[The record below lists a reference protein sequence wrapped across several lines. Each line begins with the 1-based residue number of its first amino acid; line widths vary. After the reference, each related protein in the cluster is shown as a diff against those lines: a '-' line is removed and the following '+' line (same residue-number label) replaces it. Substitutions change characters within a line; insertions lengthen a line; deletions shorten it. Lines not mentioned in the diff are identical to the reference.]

1 MYYTQAKYL
10 SPPLSRDDTQLGMY
24 YTQAKYLSG
33 NSRNNMII
41 SILPPPP
48 SPPRFYKL
56 ADFQLYTELCKRGI
70 RSIVLY
76 ALLAFIILTKSMF
89 IL

>member
-1 MYYTQAKYL
+1 MYYIQAKY
-10 SPPLSRDDTQLGMY
+10 
-24 YTQAKYLSG
+24 ASG
-33 NSRNNMII
+33 NSRNYMIV
-41 SILPPPP
+41 SILPTPPP
-48 SPPRFYKL
+48 PTPPRFYKL

-76 ALLAFIILTKSMF
+76 ALLAFIILTKSIF